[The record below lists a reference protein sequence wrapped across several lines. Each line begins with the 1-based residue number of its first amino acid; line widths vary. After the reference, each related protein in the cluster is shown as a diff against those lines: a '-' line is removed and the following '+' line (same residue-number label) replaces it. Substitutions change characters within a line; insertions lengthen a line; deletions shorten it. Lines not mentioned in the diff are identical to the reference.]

1 VPVSVVSTVLGAETW
16 NRFNV
21 VNREDMLINR
31 ATLNV
36 AFLDYQNE
44 LYGFSSLEEIFIY
57 RDTLTDETNLWVF
70 DQMMLEHLIEV
81 LKKTV
86 S

>member
-1 VPVSVVSTVLGAETW
+1 MCIRDS
-16 NRFNV
+16 
-21 VNREDMLINR
+21 INR

>member
-1 VPVSVVSTVLGAETW
+1 VPASVVSTVLGVETW

-21 VNREDMLINR
+21 VKREDMLINR

-57 RDTLTDETNLWVF
+57 RDTLTDETDL
-70 DQMMLEHLIEV
+70 
-81 LKKTV
+81 
-86 S
+86 

>member
-1 VPVSVVSTVLGAETW
+1 VVPVSVVSTVPGVETW

-31 ATLNV
+31 ATPNV

-44 LYGFSSLEEIFIY
+44 LHGFSSLEEIFIY
-57 RDTLTDETNLWVF
+57 RDTLTNETDLWVF
-70 DQMMLEHLIEV
+70 D
-81 LKKTV
+81 
-86 S
+86 

>member
-1 VPVSVVSTVLGAETW
+1 M
-16 NRFNV
+16 
-21 VNREDMLINR
+21 VNREDILINR
-31 ATLNV
+31 ATPNV

-81 LKKTV
+81 LKKTI